1 MSLIVSDWLLSVPL
15 TPARNLRISDV
26 NHSAAKLSW
35 DAASRKVKG
44 YRIVYVKTDAVQTDQ
59 VSVWPISANGC
70 FDMSLTFDPLLTSG
84 RSGSGNHGDAAQ
96 PELCD
101 GVHRRHLCPL

>member
-1 MSLIVSDWLLSVPL
+1 MYLLSDWLLSVRL

-26 NHSAAKLSW
+26 NHSSAKLSW

-44 YRIVYVKTDAVQTDQ
+44 YRIVYVKTDAVQTNQ
-59 VSVWPISANGC
+59 VSVRPISLNC
-70 FDMSLTFDPLLTSG
+70 LYLTSLTFDPLLTSG
-84 RSGSGNHGDAAQ
+84 GSGSGNHGDAAQ

-101 GVHRRHLCPL
+101 GVHRRHLCPV